1 MVGGAETM
9 EYFRQTDL
17 LIENWSDLLS
27 TIDRHVEPDVGHID
41 LIDRLASSH
50 GQMFERII
58 NWLK

>member
-41 LIDRLASSH
+41 LIDRLASHTARCSSASST
-50 GQMFERII
+50 G
-58 NWLK
+58 